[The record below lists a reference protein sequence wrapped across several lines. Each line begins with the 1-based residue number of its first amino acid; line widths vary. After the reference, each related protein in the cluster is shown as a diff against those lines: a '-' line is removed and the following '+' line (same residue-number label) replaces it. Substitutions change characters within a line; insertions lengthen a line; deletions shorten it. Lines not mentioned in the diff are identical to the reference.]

1 MAQLFAVV
9 VSAKTSPPDRRLKA
23 LWGQAL
29 KRPGWRWQP
38 GDGAKGHR
46 LPGTGPQRVATS
58 ADVTF
63 GQGPEFESIPGI
75 GRVTTMVIGGPWNCG
90 LQ

>member
-38 GDGAKGHR
+38 RAGKTRKCKPACSWCSQSSSFKD
-46 LPGTGPQRVATS
+46 T
-58 ADVTF
+58 
-63 GQGPEFESIPGI
+63 
-75 GRVTTMVIGGPWNCG
+75 
-90 LQ
+90 